1 MTDNPNFKIILL
13 ILFCIQ
19 GLLFLISIP
28 FHSVNGDEAWSAE
41 QSYSLAKNGVSTS
54 NLFKGMIKEDQERI
68 VVQHKLFIYTS
79 ALLFSILG
87 LSLNVIRIIPIIS
100 FLALLYLLFLFLKRE
115 NLFDKKYS
123 IYLLV
128 LLLLSFSEFFYF
140 AKIARPEMMVTIFG
154 FASYYFISKKEDKKT
169 YLHSIIGGIFAGAA
183 MLTHLYG
190 IVFVVSGI
198 AFLLYKRKYKYS
210 VLFLIFSLIVFLP
223 YIVDIILYQDIFK
236 AQIMS
241 PLVNSK
247 TSFNLITPL
256 INFFKEHERLFRKPE
271 IIFSSLLTIFC
282 IVINFK
288 DYRKN
293 HNDIIIYTIIL
304 IISIALIVE
313 DKTIKY
319 SVYLIPFQATLIYI
333 CLRNFSIKNKV
344 VITSFCIVIVLFF
357 AVSFNYNIRDTF
369 NKEYISKINNE
380 ISELIPEGSWVIAP
394 MNYIFN
400 GIEKHKIVSTY
411 LLRIETN
418 NNITFYSLFN
428 FCNNKKIDYV
438 IFNKYG
444 ENVDI
449 PKDYQ
454 DKEELIKYFEIVN
467 KNQNYEILKI
477 KKIDE

>member
-1 MTDNPNFKIILL
+1 MTDNSNFKIISF

-28 FHSVNGDEAWSAE
+28 YHSVNGDEAWSAE

-68 VVQHKLFIYTS
+68 VVQHKLFIYS
-79 ALLFSILG
+79 SAILFSIFGLSLDVLRIISIISLLALLF
-87 LSLNVIRIIPIIS
+87 
-100 FLALLYLLFLFLKRE
+100 LLFLFLKCE
-115 NLFDKKYS
+115 NLLDKKYS
-123 IYLLV
+123 IYLIL

-140 AKIARPEMMVTIFG
+140 AKIARPEMMVTMFG
-154 FASYYFISKKEDKKT
+154 FASYYFISKHECKKP
-169 YLHSIIGGIFAGAA
+169 YLYSLIGGIFAGAA

-198 AFLLYKRKYKYS
+198 AFFLYKRNYKYS
-210 VLFLIFSLIVFLP
+210 VLFLIFSFIVFLP
-223 YIVDIILYQDIFK
+223 YLYEIIIYNHIFNS
-236 AQIMS
+236 QINS

-247 TSFNLITPL
+247 TSFSLITPL
-256 INFFKEHERLFRKPE
+256 INLFKEHERLFRKPE
-271 IIFSSLLTIFC
+271 IISSSLLTIFC

-293 HNDIIIYTIIL
+293 HNDIFIYTIIL
-304 IISIALIVE
+304 IFSIAFIVE

-333 CLRNFSIKNKV
+333 CLRNFTIKNKA
-344 VITSFCIVIVLFF
+344 VIASFCLVIALFF
-357 AVSFNYNIRDTF
+357 AVSFNYNMRDIF
-369 NKEYISKINNE
+369 NKEYISAINNE

-411 LLRIETN
+411 LLRLETK
-418 NNITFYSLFN
+418 NNITVSSMFD
-428 FCNNKKIDYV
+428 FCNNKEIDYV

-454 DKEELIKYFEIVN
+454 DKEELIKYFEIIN
-467 KNQNYEILKI
+467 KNPTFEILKI
-477 KKIDE
+477 KKK